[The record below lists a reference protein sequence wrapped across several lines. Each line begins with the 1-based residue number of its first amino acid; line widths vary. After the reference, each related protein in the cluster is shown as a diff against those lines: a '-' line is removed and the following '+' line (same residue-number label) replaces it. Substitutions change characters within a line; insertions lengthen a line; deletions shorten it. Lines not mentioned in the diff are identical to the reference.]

1 MSTKWLVNMNRITHV
16 WTTTLLLTLA
26 NVAVATTDRLPLA
39 HKSTPIVARS
49 QPQAIVAPKGKELIA
64 KFDCRSRGPSIG
76 EISLQANG
84 KYTVASRVGHRT
96 NQQMGKY
103 TATPSGYRFSNGK
116 LKGQSIV
123 RQQANIYLISTKN
136 AAKAAEVA
144 AADGALFC
152 TGGEIK
158 Y

>member
-1 MSTKWLVNMNRITHV
+1 MNRITHV

-26 NVAVATTDRLPLA
+26 NVAVATTGRVPLA
-39 HKSTPIVARS
+39 SHKTPLAA
-49 QPQAIVAPKGKELIA
+49 QPQSVVAPKGNELIA

-76 EISLQANG
+76 EIALQADG
-84 KYTVASRVGHRT
+84 KYSVTKQVAHHTVVQKT
-96 NQQMGKY
+96 GKY
-103 TATPSGYRFSNGK
+103 SATPAGYRFSNGT

-123 RQQANIYLISTKN
+123 RQQGNIYLVSTKN
-136 AAKAAEVA
+136 AAKAAEIA

>member
-1 MSTKWLVNMNRITHV
+1 MNKITHV

-26 NVAVATTDRLPLA
+26 NVAVATTGRVPLA
-39 HKSTPIVARS
+39 HNITPIVAQS
-49 QPQAIVAPKGKELIA
+49 QPQAIVAPKGKELVA

-84 KYTVASRVGHRT
+84 KYTVATGNRT
-96 NQQMGKY
+96 AQQVGKY
-103 TATPSGYRFSNGK
+103 APTPSGYRFINGK

-123 RQQANIYLISTKN
+123 RQQGNIYLVSTKN
-136 AAKAAEVA
+136 AARAAEIA

>member
-1 MSTKWLVNMNRITHV
+1 MNRITHV

-26 NVAVATTDRLPLA
+26 NVAVATTGRVPLA
-39 HKSTPIVARS
+39 RNSTPIVARP
-49 QPQAIVAPKGKELIA
+49 QPQAIVAPKEKDLVA

-76 EISLQANG
+76 EIALQANG
-84 KYTVASRVGHRT
+84 KYTVAIGHRT
-96 NQQMGKY
+96 AQQIGKY
-103 TATPSGYRFSNGK
+103 TATLSGYRFSNGK

-123 RQQANIYLISTKN
+123 RQQGNIYLVSTKN

>member
-1 MSTKWLVNMNRITHV
+1 MLTKWLVRMNRITHV

-26 NVAVATTDRLPLA
+26 NVAVATTPR
-39 HKSTPIVARS
+39 TPISSQKNLLSA
-49 QPQAIVAPKGKELIA
+49 QPQTIVAPKGKELVA

-76 EISLQANG
+76 EIALQADG
-84 KYTVASRVGHRT
+84 KYTLAKQVKHHTVA
-96 NQQMGKY
+96 QQTGKY
-103 TATPSGYRFSNGK
+103 SATPLGYRFTNGT

-123 RQQANIYLISTKN
+123 RQQGNTYLVSTKN
-136 AAKAAEVA
+136 EAKAAEVA

>member
-1 MSTKWLVNMNRITHV
+1 MNKIAHV

-26 NVAVATTDRLPLA
+26 NVAVATTGRVPLA
-39 HKSTPIVARS
+39 SKIITPIAVK
-49 QPQAIVAPKGKELIA
+49 PQTIVAPKGKELIA

-76 EISLQANG
+76 EIALQADG
-84 KYTVASRVGHRT
+84 KYTLAKH
-96 NQQMGKY
+96 MGKY
-103 TATPSGYRFSNGK
+103 AATPSGYRFSNGT
-116 LKGQSIV
+116 LKGRSIV
-123 RQQANIYLISTKN
+123 RQQGNIYLVSTKN

>member
-1 MSTKWLVNMNRITHV
+1 MNRITHV

-26 NVAVATTDRLPLA
+26 NVAVATTSR
-39 HKSTPIVARS
+39 TPVTSQQTILSA
-49 QPQAIVAPKGKELIA
+49 QPQTIVAPKGKELIA
-64 KFDCRSRGPSIG
+64 KYDCRSRGPSIG
-76 EISLQANG
+76 EIALQADRQYTVTKQVGHHKSAQKTG
-84 KYTVASRVGHRT
+84 KYLVTSA
-96 NQQMGKY
+96 
-103 TATPSGYRFSNGK
+103 GYRFSNGT

-123 RQQANIYLISTKN
+123 RQQGNIYLVSTKN
-136 AAKAAEVA
+136 EAKAAEVA

>member
-1 MSTKWLVNMNRITHV
+1 MNRITHV
-16 WTTTLLLTLA
+16 WITTLLLTLA
-26 NVAVATTDRLPLA
+26 NVAVAKTGRLPLA
-39 HKSTPIVARS
+39 HNSTPIAAQL
-49 QPQAIVAPKGKELIA
+49 QPIVAPKAKESIA
-64 KFDCRSRGPSIG
+64 KYDCRSRASIG
-76 EISLQANG
+76 EIVLQANG
-84 KYTVASRVGHRT
+84 KYTLAKQT
-96 NQQMGKY
+96 GKY
-103 TATPSGYRFSNGK
+103 APTPSGYRFSSGK

-123 RQQANIYLISTKN
+123 RQQGNIYLVSTQN